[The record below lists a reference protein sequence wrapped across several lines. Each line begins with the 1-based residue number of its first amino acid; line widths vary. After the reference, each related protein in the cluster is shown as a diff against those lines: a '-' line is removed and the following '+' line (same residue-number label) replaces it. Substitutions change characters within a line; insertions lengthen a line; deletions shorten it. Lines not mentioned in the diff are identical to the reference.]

1 VALVQN
7 RQFHFTLVWDAPGR
21 KLKRERLL
29 VHGLQEAAAE
39 LAMDLHGGANN
50 RTGSRGFSGLVLVF
64 SV

>member
-1 VALVQN
+1 MALVQN
-7 RQFHFTLVWDAPGR
+7 RQFHFTLVWDAPDR

-50 RTGSRGFSGLVLVF
+50 RIGSRGFSGLVLVF